1 MIQRF
6 LAVVLP
12 LILPFLLYGI
22 YVYWAKATGRDLKT
36 QDKKLKPFV
45 WLLGSGLALMVV
57 FLLVFRFYIDP
68 EILSHPDKRH
78 RLEPRPPTSFPSEYG
93 LPR

>member
-36 QDKKLKPFV
+36 QDKKLKPLV
-45 WLLGSGLALMVV
+45 WCLGSGLALMVV
-57 FLLVFRFYIDP
+57 FLVVFRFYIDP
-68 EILSHPDKRH
+68 DILSHPDNRH
-78 RLEPRPPTSFPSEYG
+78 QLDPRPPTSFPSEYG
-93 LPR
+93 SPR